1 MASSNPGCLREAG
14 PESLLSPP
22 VGTNAD
28 KHARQKQARDSRLQE
43 ATTRAKQSSRR
54 RRAVTVVG
62 VLLGVAIIV
71 AGIWILTGSD
81 DSQDATAEGTGSTS
95 STTTPAGEG
104 AAKLPRPEQGITLT
118 GETPC
123 PPASG
128 TDKRVEKFAGP
139 PPSCLDPGASYT
151 ATFSTTKGDFTATLD
166 AAKAPVS
173 VNNFVVLSR
182 YHFYDSVPF
191 HRIVPGFVIQA
202 GDGDG
207 EPWGN
212 NDLGYTIPDELPKS
226 SAEYVD
232 YSLAMANSGPNT
244 NGSQFFVVL
253 PGGGAQLQ
261 PNYSLFGR
269 VTEGQDVVDAIGKL
283 GDSKQEPTEA
293 VVIKS
298 VTIAEKKA

>member
-1 MASSNPGCLREAG
+1 M
-14 PESLLSPP
+14 
-22 VGTNAD
+22 
-28 KHARQKQARDSRLQE
+28 
-43 ATTRAKQSSRR
+43 
-54 RRAVTVVG
+54 
-62 VLLGVAIIV
+62 
-71 AGIWILTGSD
+71 TGSGD
-81 DSQDATAEGTGSTS
+81 DSSSGTTTTTKPGDTTS
-95 STTTPAGEG
+95 STVDAT
-104 AAKLPRPEQGITLT
+104 AAKLPRPEKGITLT
-118 GETPC
+118 EATPC
-123 PPASG
+123 PPADG
-128 TDKRVEKFAGP
+128 TEKRVEHFAGP
-139 PPSCLDPGASYT
+139 PPTCIDPTATYT

-166 AAKAPVS
+166 AEKAPVS

-182 YHFYDSVPF
+182 YHYYDSVPF

-207 EPWGN
+207 EPWGT
-212 NDLGYTIPDELPKS
+212 NDLGYTIHDELPKS

-261 PNYSLFGR
+261 PSYSLFGR

-283 GDSKQEPTEA
+283 GDAQQKPTEA

-298 VTIAEKKA
+298 VRIGEQRG